1 MKQLISLILAAA
13 ATWIPLT
20 GCAQQRPDKDFDPGL
35 KQPLF
40 PKGQGPV
47 MLIDAGHH
55 NFHTLEERFAPFGKV
70 AVASGFQVK
79 SISRKFE
86 KDQLKDAKI
95 LVIANALHEENIE
108 AWEQPVHPAF
118 SDEEVAVIKDWV
130 SDGGRLFLIA
140 DHMPFPGAAS
150 NLAAAF
156 GYEFYDGFAMR
167 RPRKNYDLF
176 SRNNQMLQS
185 NSLTEGIDSI
195 VSFTGQAFQ
204 IPDDATAVLT
214 LDSNYWVLMPEVAWQ
229 FNDQMKMQPAAGL
242 SQLAYSRFG
251 KGKVVVSG
259 EAAMFTAQVAGKVKV
274 GMNADFAPNNLP
286 LLLNILEWLTS
297 EQ

>member
-259 EAAMFTAQVAGKVKV
+259 EAAMFTAQVAGKVMV
-274 GMNADFAPNNLP
+274 CINADFAPNNLP
-286 LLLNILEWLTS
+286 ILFNILEWLTS